1 MSVTVTS
8 ANFSGRFAALNGTK
22 ALPATHADIIRS
34 LLTVGY
40 PSRRAAVRTVGPW
53 REKMLVAMASGYLDV
68 SLNTTAYFR
77 SLEQTEK
84 VGVSFLFGEAFTHW
98 YAQSQMRVQ
107 YLLHVAGLTSCQWG
121 SPTAP
126 IAPKAGAAPPPP
138 KSRPDFIGIRRRE
151 RHVFE
156 SKGRIR
162 APTAS
167 TVAKA
172 LGQVSALHTVN
183 GRAPTTRCANFF
195 MFKAGGVEG
204 RVLDPPAKGE
214 GISVT
219 FDVFEA
225 ITRAYSIFLDQPV
238 LDLSDQVGDGYVGR
252 EIDDGVFLGI
262 DKEVLALAQEQPSAA
277 RARGRRV
284 AQIFAA
290 LEDRSQTYASRQDRS
305 VSSGPEG
312 VLLLD
317 RRSPRSPRRFR
328 TQR

>member
-8 ANFSGRFAALNGTK
+8 ANFSGRFTALNGTK
-22 ALPATHADIIRS
+22 TLPATHADIIRS

-53 REKMLVAMASGYLDV
+53 REKMLVAMATGYLDA

-77 SLEQTEK
+77 SLEQSEK

-98 YAQSQMRVQ
+98 YAQSQMSVQ
-107 YLLHVAGLTSCQWG
+107 YLVHVAGLASCRWG

-126 IAPKAGAAPPPP
+126 VAPKAGAAPPPP
-138 KSRPDFIGIRRRE
+138 KSRPDFIGIKRRE

-162 APTAS
+162 APAAS

-195 MFKAGGVEG
+195 MFKAGGAEG
-204 RVLDPPAKGE
+204 RVLDPPAKGD
-214 GISVT
+214 GITVT
-219 FDVFEA
+219 FDLFEA
-225 ITRAYSIFLDQPV
+225 ITRAYSIILDQPV
-238 LDLSDQVGDGYVGR
+238 LDLSDQVGAGYVGR

-262 DKEVLALAQEQPSAA
+262 DKEILALVRERPPTEAT
-277 RARGRRV
+277 RRRRV
-284 AQIFAA
+284 AQVFSA
-290 LEDRSQTYASRQDRS
+290 LEDRSQNYAGRQDRS
-305 VSSGPEG
+305 VSSGLDG

-317 RRSPRSPRRFR
+317 RRSPRALRRFR
-328 TQR
+328 TQG

>member
-1 MSVTVTS
+1 MSVMVTS
-8 ANFSGRFAALNGTK
+8 ANFSGRFATLNGTK
-22 ALPATHADIIRS
+22 TLPATHADIIRS
-34 LLTVGY
+34 LLMVGY

-53 REKMLVAMASGYLDV
+53 REKMLVAMATGYLDA

-98 YAQSQMRVQ
+98 YAQSQMSVQ

-126 IAPKAGAAPPPP
+126 VAPKAGAAPPPP

-162 APTAS
+162 APSSS

-183 GRAPTTRCANFF
+183 GRPPTTRCANFF
-195 MFKAGGVEG
+195 MFKAGGAEG

-214 GISVT
+214 GISVR
-219 FDVFEA
+219 FDLFEA

-262 DKEVLALAQEQPSAA
+262 DKEILALAQERPSAA
-277 RARGRRV
+277 RTRGRRV

-290 LEDRSQTYASRQDRS
+290 LEDRSQTYAGRQDRS
-305 VSSGPEG
+305 VSSGLDG

-317 RRSPRSPRRFR
+317 RRSPRGSRRFR
-328 TQR
+328 TQG